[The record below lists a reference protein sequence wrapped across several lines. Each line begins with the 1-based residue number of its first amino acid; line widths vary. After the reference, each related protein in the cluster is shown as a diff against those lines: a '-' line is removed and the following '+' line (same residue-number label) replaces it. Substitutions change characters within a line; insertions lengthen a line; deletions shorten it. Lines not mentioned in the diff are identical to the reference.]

1 MCQLPFVAFVGDT
14 QIVVAKTRSHNQLCR
29 FIGEHLQR
37 PVTPLWIGMSRP
49 DVGTAQWI
57 ARIAA
62 SLGTVATLT
71 TVNGAVYLVTPPAGP
86 MPDHAAVAKVAA
98 RAARD
103 LVRERRGPHGVRL
116 AA

>member
-1 MCQLPFVAFVGDT
+1 MCQLPFVARVGDT
-14 QIVVAKTRSHNQLCR
+14 QIVVAKTRSHGQLCR
-29 FIGEHLQR
+29 LVGEHLQR

-62 SLGTVATLT
+62 GVGTVATLT
-71 TVNGAVYLVTPPAGP
+71 TAHGSVLLVTPPAGA
-86 MPDHAAVAKVAA
+86 MPDHAALAKIAA
-98 RAARD
+98 RVARD